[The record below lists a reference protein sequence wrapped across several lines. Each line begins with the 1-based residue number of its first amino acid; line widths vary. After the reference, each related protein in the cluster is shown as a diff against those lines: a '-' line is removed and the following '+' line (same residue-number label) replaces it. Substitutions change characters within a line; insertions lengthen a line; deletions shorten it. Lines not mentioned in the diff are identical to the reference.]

1 MKIGL
6 VKHLNARPLTYGFE
20 KQGNFSIRF
29 ENPSVLKE
37 ELLKGDLD
45 AALISSVEC
54 LRNASLLNF
63 STKVGVCSAEKVRS
77 ILYFENQKEKYSDKI
92 YTDSGSRTSVALLQI
107 LLKEKFGQIPLVI
120 PTPASEIL
128 KMIERGEGYHL
139 LFGDHALLAKWNSEF
154 YQALDL
160 ASWWFEKKKLS
171 FIFALWAYPKKIQL
185 DESIFLESLEYGLKN
200 LEEIIQVEIRF
211 PQSTL
216 RKYLKEELHYI
227 VTERDKKGFELFA
240 DLCSKYSII

>member
-20 KQGNFSIRF
+20 KKGNFSVRF

-37 ELLKGDLD
+37 ELLKGELE

-54 LRNASLLNF
+54 LRNADKLNF
-63 STKVGVCSAEKVRS
+63 STKVGVCSAEEVRS
-77 ILYFENQKEKYSDKI
+77 ILYFENKQEKYSDKI
-92 YTDSGSRTSVALLQI
+92 YTDSGSRSSVALLQI
-107 LLKEKFGQIPLVI
+107 LLKEKYGQVPTVV
-120 PTPASEIL
+120 PTPANEIL
-128 KMIERGEGYHL
+128 KMIEKGEGYHL
-139 LFGDHALLAKWNSEF
+139 LFGDHALLAKWNREF
-154 YQALDL
+154 YASLDL
-160 ASWWFEKKKLS
+160 ASWWFEQKKLS
-171 FIFALWAYPKKIQL
+171 FIFALWAYPKNIQL

-200 LEEIIQVEIRF
+200 LEEIIQLEIRL
-211 PQSTL
+211 PESTL

-240 DLCSKYSII
+240 ELCYKYSIL